1 MDNIVVRAMCEEDII
16 AVVEIEEESFSLPW
30 SYKSFEESLQL
41 QYSSFFVAVIDG
53 IVAGYIG
60 TYLIGGDIDITNIAV
75 KKSFRRQGIADKLIE
90 EVFTYAKEEKV
101 EFINL
106 EVRVSNIPART
117 LYEKYG
123 FVQIGLRKNFY
134 SKPVEDGILMQKNML
149 DD

>member
-90 EVFTYAKEEKV
+90 EVFAYAKEEKV

-106 EVRVSNIPART
+106 EVRVSNIPARN